1 MPRRKSDSGQFVS
14 STARAAFSEPD
25 RYIAQA
31 VSGARARVERSRQDL
46 TAYAQLQPEKALLTA
61 LVVGYILRVL
71 PTARI
76 LRGLVHLMLALL
88 KPAALAY
95 GAAKVWQK
103 LQRAAP
109 SPNADGA
116 S

>member
-1 MPRRKSDSGQFVS
+1 MPRRKSDSGQVAS

-31 VSGARARVERSRQDL
+31 VSGARATVERSRQDL

-61 LVVGYILRVL
+61 LAVGYALRVL
-71 PTARI
+71 PTTRI
-76 LRGLVHLMLALL
+76 LTGLVHLIIALL

-95 GAAKVWQK
+95 GAAKVCQE
-103 LQRAAP
+103 LQPAGPP
-109 SPNADGA
+109 SSTSG
-116 S
+116 